1 MYILHICVHVLS
13 GTSCQVVWAKLCGPS
28 SPGAQVLAKNGC
40 LVQLGFFSIVGIP
53 LIKAM
58 AELFQDAQ
66 PMLDGVLSNY
76 HHWEAATPD
85 ADLPA

>member
-1 MYILHICVHVLS
+1 MCTYLQP
-13 GTSCQVVWAKLCGPS
+13 CQVQVAKLCGPS
-28 SPGAQVLAKNGC
+28 SPRLLGMQVLAKNDC

-53 LIKAM
+53 LFKAM
-58 AELFQDAQ
+58 AELFEDAQ

-85 ADLPA
+85 TDLPA